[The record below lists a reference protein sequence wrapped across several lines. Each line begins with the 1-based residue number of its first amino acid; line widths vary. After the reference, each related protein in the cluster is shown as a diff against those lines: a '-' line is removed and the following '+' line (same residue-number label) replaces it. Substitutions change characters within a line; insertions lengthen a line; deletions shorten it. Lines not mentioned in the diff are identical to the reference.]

1 MNLWGK
7 LTTRFDPLILILL
20 MGIVHTSCVHN
31 EHRSKAQLKTA
42 KTIKYSIHIKPILQ
56 KYCIECHG
64 VEGTESELDLRTL
77 ESILKG
83 GESGLSIIKNKP
95 NESLLLKQI
104 EDQIMPPEGAPLTKK
119 HIKKIRLWILSG
131 ASS

>member
-1 MNLWGK
+1 MSARK
-7 LTTRFDPLILILL
+7 LFTHLIPILL
-20 MGIVHTSCVHN
+20 MGMSHTSCVHN
-31 EHRSKAQLKTA
+31 NSQSKSHLISK
-42 KTIKYSIHIKPILQ
+42 KINYSTHIKPILD

-83 GESGLSIIKNKP
+83 GESGPSIIKNKP

>member
-20 MGIVHTSCVHN
+20 IGIVHTSCVHN
-31 EHRSKAQLKTA
+31 EYHSKTQLKTT

-83 GESGLSIIKNKP
+83 GESGPSIIKNKP

-119 HIKKIRLWILSG
+119 HIKKIRLWILTG

>member
-1 MNLWGK
+1 M
-7 LTTRFDPLILILL
+7 
-20 MGIVHTSCVHN
+20 
-31 EHRSKAQLKTA
+31 

-83 GESGLSIIKNKP
+83 GESGPSIIKNKP